1 MIKKKWGRIINSSSI
16 GVKFGGGKNNYE
28 YSLSKH
34 LNEFIPN
41 YLRNLADKNVFYNT
55 IKIGLTDTKIHK
67 KLSNKDLITRTKL
80 VPVKRMASP
89 KNIANYIFYIAST
102 DNQFI
107 TNEIINITGGE

>member
-1 MIKKKWGRIINSSSI
+1 M
-16 GVKFGGGKNNYE
+16 
-28 YSLSKH
+28 
-34 LNEFIPN
+34 
-41 YLRNLADKNVFYNT
+41 RNLADKNGYYNT

-67 KLSNKDLITRTKL
+67 KLSNKDLIKRTKL